1 VKKQIFES
9 VASLVFLFLVA
20 ALIGPQ
26 TSFAAAETLFT
37 KYNIH
42 VQEQMSRSGQPV
54 YKASYANYTDP
65 GEGHQIIPAGAKI
78 TVLKKNRKGFE
89 FRHESDQ
96 KVVNFEFHE
105 PRMKMSV
112 DEYIALITSPEPV
125 SFAKLSKVDN
135 KGRTE
140 GKALVG
146 MSRNG
151 VLAALGYPAV
161 HRTPS
166 LDSST
171 WVYWGNRFRTVAV
184 HFNDKGVVESI
195 Q

>member
-1 VKKQIFES
+1 
-9 VASLVFLFLVA
+9 
-20 ALIGPQ
+20 
-26 TSFAAAETLFT
+26 
-37 KYNIH
+37 
-42 VQEQMSRSGQPV
+42 
-54 YKASYANYTDP
+54 
-65 GEGHQIIPAGAKI
+65 
-78 TVLKKNRKGFE
+78 
-89 FRHESDQ
+89 
-96 KVVNFEFHE
+96 
-105 PRMKMSV
+105 V

-125 SFAKLSKVDN
+125 SFAKLSKGDN

-140 GKALVG
+140 GKAFVG

-184 HFNDKGVVESI
+184 HFNEKGEVESI